1 MNTTSHQGPI
11 DLVTF
16 LYVLSVASQQHAKQL
31 HFIYLVHSNMGLRS
45 YLANKREEKATAK
58 AVKQERN
65 DIQRNTQS
73 LLQIALKKQT
83 SLNSLTSPDRRQAH
97 LDKQA
102 RFRKELKL
110 ESPNEACGED
120 GR

>member
-1 MNTTSHQGPI
+1 M
-11 DLVTF
+11 LRF
-16 LYVLSVASQQHAKQL
+16 LP
-31 HFIYLVHSNMGLRS
+31 NMGLRA
-45 YLANKREEKATAK
+45 YLTNKREKKATSR
-58 AVKQERN
+58 VTKQESN
-65 DIQRNTQS
+65 DFQRQTQS